1 VIATGSHQAEGIR
14 VNKLVITL
22 FAAAAIIA
30 PVAQSADNHFVS
42 PDDRPQARATS
53 PALLSGNPSPD
64 DRPFNRATSPALQPH
79 ALGPDDRALPR
90 RTVEIRETP
99 TPVQVI
105 VRKGNGFDWVDATTG
120 AVAASGFAAILAAL
134 ALLVARSRRSQR
146 PRATP
151 TVGSA

>member
-1 VIATGSHQAEGIR
+1 M
-14 VNKLVITL
+14 NKLVITL

-30 PVAQSADNHFVS
+30 PAAQSADNHIVS

-53 PALLSGNPSPD
+53 PALLPDGPSQD

-90 RTVEIRETP
+90 ATVDIPETP

-105 VRKGNGFDWVDATTG
+105 VRERHGFDWGDATTG
-120 AVAASGFAAILAAL
+120 AAAAIGFAAIFAAL
-134 ALLVARSRRSQR
+134 ALLVARSRRSQG